1 MYIIPAKPWGR
12 NKPPKRILA
21 IRWQA
26 MGDVMITLPYL
37 QHLRNSLPP
46 GVQLDLLTGEETE
59 GVPKNIHLFD
69 NVYSI
74 GGGRRFRKQL
84 LYTLLLMPRLFLRR
98 YDVVLDLQ
106 NNWVSQAV
114 RKALL
119 PKAWCEL
126 D

>member
-1 MYIIPAKPWGR
+1 MYIIPAKPWNR

-46 GVQLDLLTGEETE
+46 SVQLDLLTSEETE

-69 NVYSI
+69 HVYSI
-74 GGGRRFRKQL
+74 GG
-84 LYTLLLMPRLFLRR
+84 
-98 YDVVLDLQ
+98 
-106 NNWVSQAV
+106 
-114 RKALL
+114 
-119 PKAWCEL
+119 
-126 D
+126 